1 MVFSSELASDSLQ
14 ASQGALNS
22 STISNFD
29 FGIAPDIISGINLP
43 RQTSSIFTVNSIADV
58 VDDND
63 GVTTLREAINQAN
76 AIAGTDAIVFD
87 LSLFSSSQA
96 ITLSLGQLSITDSL
110 SINAPV
116 DPLTGSQLLTVS
128 GNNASRVFEIG
139 TEATV
144 SLFGL
149 LITDGSVTGDNGG
162 GINNSGTLILANSIV
177 RNNSVRTNSGTDSGA
192 GIYNTGTLIVSNST
206 ISRNSNTNMRAGGL
220 GGGIYNSGTAIVSNS
235 TINDNSSNRGGGI
248 YNLGTL
254 TVSNSTIS
262 GNSSSRGGGIDNTGL
277 TDVRNT
283 TISDN
288 AVTIRGFANGG
299 GIYNSGTLRVSNST
313 LSGNSVSAL
322 FSVEGGGIYN
332 SGTATVSNSTLS
344 GNESR
349 GGGGGIFNSGTLSLV
364 FSTLTLNRGGN
375 GGGIFN
381 NASSTVTARNTI
393 IAGNV
398 PFLPVDSINPDVSG
412 NFISNGYNLIGDTTG
427 SSGFGATG
435 DIVGSSTNPIDP
447 RLAAL
452 SFNGGPTETIALLED
467 SPAINAGDPTLLAT
481 DPTTDQRGNSRVSGG
496 RADIGAFELT

>member
-14 ASQGALNS
+14 ASQGPLNS
-22 STISNFD
+22 SATSNFD
-29 FGIAPDIISGINLP
+29 FGTALDIISGTNFA
-43 RQTSSIFTVNSIADV
+43 RQSSSIFTVNSIADV

-76 AIAGTDAIVFD
+76 AIAGADAIVFD
-87 LSLFSSSQA
+87 SSLFSSSQT

-149 LITDGSVTGDNGG
+149 IIADGSVTGDNGG
-162 GINNSGTLILANSIV
+162 GINNSGTLILANSTV
-177 RNNSVRTNSGTDSGA
+177 SNNTVRTNSGIGSGG
-192 GIYNTGTLIVSNST
+192 GIYNTSTLIVSNST
-206 ISRNSNTNMRAGGL
+206 ISRNSNANMQNSGP
-220 GGGIYNSGTAIVSNS
+220 GGGIYNLGTAIVSNS
-235 TINDNSSNRGGGI
+235 TISDNFSSRGGGI
-248 YNLGTL
+248 YSLGTL

-262 GNSSSRGGGIDNTGL
+262 GNSGGGIYNTGL

-288 AVTIRGFANGG
+288 ARITRGFAYGG

-322 FSVEGGGIYN
+322 FGVEGGGIYN
-332 SGTATVSNSTLS
+332 EGTATVSNSTIS
-344 GNESR
+344 GNASR

-375 GGGIFN
+375 GGGVFN
-381 NASSTVTARNTI
+381 NASGTVTARNTI

-398 PFLPVDSINPDVSG
+398 PFLPVDNINPDVSG
-412 NFISNGYNLIGDTTG
+412 NFISDGYNLIGDATG

-435 DIVGSSTNPIDP
+435 DIVGTSTNPIDP

-452 SFNGGPTETIALLED
+452 SFNGGSTATIALLED

-481 DPTTDQRGNSRVSGG
+481 DLTTDQRGNPRVSGG